1 MQPRLTNTFHV
12 TILLRKYDSSNIK
25 FNLLCA
31 SGTTLTSKMKKKKRK
46 EERKKKERQ
55 KQIDEFFG
63 GRLGLGYNQYLNKI
77 D

>member
-1 MQPRLTNTFHV
+1 MIRLTSRLISFV
-12 TILLRKYDSSNIK
+12 LQARLSQVKW
-25 FNLLCA
+25 
-31 SGTTLTSKMKKKKRK
+31 KKKNEKRR
-46 EERKKKERQ
+46 ERKKKERQ